1 MSIIGKIRSWLIMRK
16 VKLTKTQETILPHDY
31 PLAELLVEKLL
42 NHMTHDNWLT
52 LCTNRTYSALVA
64 DDYLSEAMKSY
75 NWDINHSQ
83 SKGVINESDGK
94 LLRYDQYY
102 EDGVYPLVYVHEE
115 RGSFPRHYTVIDE
128 LLNFYNLRELI
139 KPNQEHSWM
148 QVDESGNMNEIIN
161 ITPTEVNIR
170 KGYLLEFMAVK
181 HLHLIVYIDEM
192 IYDHRSYEELNVKPV
207 HNKIVKSSKVIF
219 NYSNLEQFA
228 YCGNYNSGAWV
239 LGKSVL
245 KYNESDITGLWQTS
259 KGNYANF
266 IILGKEGSPIL
277 STCEESKL
285 SNLFVEKPGAASTL
299 DLSYFSKDVLDRYY
313 GNPKRFEV
321 NEGYINGPD
330 WMLRVDNDRTDD
342 LIAVTLVDLG
352 RLPDF
357 EQKYWQLFN
366 VNPPARNMLSPTT
379 YKRWFLG
386 EVSDTAFAPDHL
398 FKHLYEKFQAEW
410 YKSHNWY
417 LIKPLNK
424 TAKYNLSTL
433 HSLSDENEQDFK
445 AQILALTLIL
455 IESINTEGIRD
466 HLDTKNEALINF
478 ASKKGINL
486 NEKAAGI
493 NILEQYLVSIGDD
506 NGNIISLF
514 RNLQDLRSTRFAHR
528 PDSTGKKYSRAAA
541 FFKLDTMT
549 IKNAYDRILMLAV
562 EAMQTLLQLT
572 SGVGHSMI

>member
-1 MSIIGKIRSWLIMRK
+1 MSIIGKIRSWFIRMK
-16 VKLTKTQETILPHDY
+16 VKNTKAQEVILPQDY

-42 NHMTHDNWLT
+42 NHMTHDNWVT

-64 DDYLSEAMKSY
+64 DDYLPEAMKSY
-75 NWDINHSQ
+75 NWDINHTQ

-94 LLRYDQYY
+94 LLRYDHYY
-102 EDGVYPLVYVHEE
+102 EEGVYPLVYVHEE

-128 LLNFYNLRELI
+128 LLNFYNLCELT

-170 KGYLLEFMAVK
+170 KEYLLEFMAVK
-181 HLHLIVYIDEM
+181 HLHLVVYIDEM
-192 IYDHRSYEELNVKPV
+192 IYDHRSYKELNVKPV

-219 NYSNLEQFA
+219 NYTNLEQFA
-228 YCGNYNSGAWV
+228 YCGNYNSGAWIQ
-239 LGKSVL
+239 GKSVL
-245 KYNESDITGLWQTS
+245 KYNESDITGLWHTS
-259 KGNYANF
+259 KENYANF
-266 IILGKEGSPIL
+266 IILGREGSPVL

-285 SNLFVEKPGAASTL
+285 SNLFVDKPGTASTL

-352 RLPDF
+352 RLPEF

-366 VNPPARNMLSPTT
+366 VNPPVRNRLSETT
-379 YKRWFLG
+379 FKRWFLG
-386 EVSDTAFAPDHL
+386 EATDTAFAPDHL
-398 FKHLYEKFQAEW
+398 FKHLYNQFQT
-410 YKSHNWY
+410 NWLKVY
-417 LIKPLNK
+417 GWHLIKPLSP
-424 TAKYNLSTL
+424 TVEYNLSTL
-433 HSLSDENEQDFK
+433 HCLSDENEQDFK
-445 AQILALTLIL
+445 AQVLALCMIL
-455 IESINTEGIRD
+455 IESINTEDIRS
-466 HLDTKNEALINF
+466 HLDRTSPKLVEYAAAKKIDLNSK
-478 ASKKGINL
+478 AS
-486 NEKAAGI
+486 GI
-493 NILEQYLVSIGDD
+493 NILEQYLVSVEADSDKVIP
-506 NGNIISLF
+506 LL

-528 PDSTGKKYSRAAA
+528 PDSTGDKYARQVA

-549 IKNAYDRILMLAV
+549 SKNAYDRMLLLAV

-572 SGVGHSMI
+572 DKS